1 MTIWAMATRIAA
13 APSLLKKS
21 FAGKNLI
28 ARRWIDVSITAL
40 VASSL
45 M

>member
-1 MTIWAMATRIAA
+1 MAARVAA
-13 APSLLKKS
+13 TSSLLEKR